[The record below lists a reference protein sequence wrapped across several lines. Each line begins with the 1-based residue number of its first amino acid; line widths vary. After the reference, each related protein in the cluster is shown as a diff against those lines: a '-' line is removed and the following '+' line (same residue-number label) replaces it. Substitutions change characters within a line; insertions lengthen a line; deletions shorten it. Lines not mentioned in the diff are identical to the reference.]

1 MKEMCSRNL
10 EKKTLNSN
18 LRNIWVINNGE
29 GLQDQ
34 FGDRTCMFEGLM
46 LGELDNLDVVGFV
59 VAF

>member
-18 LRNIWVINNGE
+18 LRNIWVINNGD

-34 FGDRTCMFEGLM
+34 FGDRTRMFEGFM